1 MNADNEVS
9 IVVAVARDNVIG
21 KDNAL
26 PWRIPE
32 DLRRFRQITT
42 GGALIMGRR
51 THDSIGKP
59 LPQRLNIVVTRA
71 QKNIEGCQSASSPEA
86 ALDIARDSGKKIFI
100 IGGEQIYRQLLP
112 QTTAIYLTDLRAAV
126 AIENGDATFPA
137 INENEWREV
146 KREPMLEVKG
156 DFVCYRR
163 ADTI

>member
-9 IVVAVARDNVIG
+9 IVVAIARDNVIG
-21 KDNAL
+21 KDNTL

-71 QKNIEGCQSASSPEA
+71 QTNINGCQSASSPEA
-86 ALDIARDSGKKIFI
+86 ALNIARDSGKKIFI

-112 QTTAIYLTDLRAAV
+112 QTTAIYLTDLRALKV
-126 AIENGDATFPA
+126 EGGDATFPA
-137 INENEWREV
+137 INENEWRELR
-146 KREPMLEVKG
+146 REPMRETKG
-156 DFVCYRR
+156 DFVYYRR